1 MTDASD
7 RHLPER
13 ESAKDR
19 IRRYRVEA
27 QECRVSAAKMKDLT
41 ARPGLIQFAQ
51 LCEIL
56 ADGIDAQLA
65 DDTSA
70 RS

>member
-1 MTDASD
+1 MESD
-7 RHLPER
+7 QKK
-13 ESAKDR
+13 KDR

-27 QECRVSAAKMKDLT
+27 QECRASAAKTKDLT

-56 ADGIDAQLA
+56 ADSIEAGLA
-65 DDTSA
+65 DDTSPG
-70 RS
+70 SH